1 MQSISSLVIKHRIF
15 LSWLFGIAYL
25 IFTAPPHYVPPTTAL
40 LYLVIGLE
48 IAFLGEGLRIWANGY
63 LQKDESLAVNGPFSY
78 TRNPLYLGSF
88 LIGCGFCI
96 ATSRLPLFVI
106 FLAFFLLVFLNTI
119 RHEENILE
127 GKFGAEFQKYKENV
141 PVFIPKLTP
150 YASNVYSGF
159 SWKQVKHNKEQLTVL
174 GVVLIALYA
183 IIRYWIQY
191 NTGAPYNK
199 LLG

>member
-1 MQSISSLVIKHRIF
+1 MQSISSFVIKHRIF

-88 LIGCGFCI
+88 LVGCGFCI
-96 ATSRLPLFVI
+96 ATSRLALFVT
-106 FLAFFLLVFLNTI
+106 FLFFFFLVFLNTI
-119 RHEENILE
+119 RHEEGILA
-127 GKFGAEFQKYKENV
+127 GKFGGEFQKYKQNV
-141 PVFIPKLTP
+141 AVFFPKLTS
-150 YASNVYSGF
+150 YESNVYSKF
-159 SWKQVKHNKEQLTVL
+159 SWKQVKQNKEHLTVI
-174 GVVLIALYA
+174 GVLLIALYA
-183 IIRYWIQY
+183 IIRYLIQY
-191 NTGAPYNK
+191 NIGAPYNK
-199 LLG
+199 ILG

>member
-1 MQSISSLVIKHRIF
+1 MQSISALVIKHRIF

-25 IFTAPPHYVPPTTAL
+25 VFTAPPRYVPSTSAL
-40 LYLVIGLE
+40 LYLIVGLE

-96 ATSRLPLFVI
+96 ATSRLLLFVI
-106 FLAFFLLVFLNTI
+106 FLVFFFLVFLNTI
-119 RHEENILE
+119 KHEEGILE
-127 GKFGAEFQKYKENV
+127 GKFGSEFQKYKQTV
-141 PVFIPKLTP
+141 PVFFPKASP
-150 YASNVYSGF
+150 YNSNVYSKF
-159 SWKQVKHNKEQLTVL
+159 NWKQVKHNKEHLTVI
-174 GVVLIALYA
+174 GVLVIAIYA
-183 IIRYWIQY
+183 IIRYLLQY